1 MTDPTVRPPLTER
14 IAAAPISWGVCEV
27 IGWGWQ
33 HQPQTVLT
41 QMRELGIAATEFG
54 PDGFLPDDP
63 QAKADTLAQYGLA
76 AVGQFVPVVLHD
88 PSIDPLPTVET
99 AMAGLVAARA
109 TTVVIAA
116 ATGAEGYDARP
127 ELDEGGWAT
136 LLANL
141 DWISDAAAAQ
151 GLTATLH
158 PHVGT
163 MVESGEETD
172 RVLAG
177 SRIGL
182 CLDTGHLLIGGG
194 DPVRVAREHPER
206 IAHMHLK
213 DVDLAWAR
221 KVQEGSATYTEAVA
235 AGMYVALGRGDVD
248 VAAIVDSLE
257 GAGYAGWYVLEQD
270 TILAGDPAEAAT
282 PKGGGDPVA
291 DVRAS
296 VGYLTSVATT
306 LRGAHAE
313 RGTHS
318 QSSSHL
324 RERE

>member
-1 MTDPTVRPPLTER
+1 MTQTEPTTPPLTER

-27 IGWGWQ
+27 PGWGWQ
-33 HQPQTVLT
+33 HEPPTVLT

-54 PDGFLPDDP
+54 PDGFLPDSP
-63 QAKADTLAQYGLA
+63 QGKADTLAAYGLA
-76 AVGQFVPVVLHD
+76 AVGQFVPVVLHE
-88 PSIDPLPTVET
+88 PAFDPLPAVET

-109 TTVVIAA
+109 STVVIAA

-127 ELDEGGWAT
+127 ELDETGWST

-141 DWISDAAAAQ
+141 DRIAEAAAER

-177 SRIGL
+177 SSIGL

-194 DPVRVAREHPER
+194 DPVKVAVEHPER

-213 DVDLAWAR
+213 DVDVVWAR
-221 KVQEGSATYTEAVA
+221 KVQEGAASYTDAVA
-235 AGMYVALGRGDVD
+235 AGMYVALGEGDVD
-248 VAAIVDSLE
+248 IAAIISALEDS
-257 GAGYAGWYVLEQD
+257 GYTGWYVLEQD
-270 TILAGDPAEAAT
+270 TILPGDPGDPAT
-282 PKGGGDPVA
+282 PEGAGDPVA
-291 DVRAS
+291 DVR
-296 VGYLTSVATT
+296 TSVAHLTRIAES
-306 LRGAHAE
+306 LRGASA
-313 RGTHS
+313 GGA
-318 QSSSHL
+318 
-324 RERE
+324 

>member
-1 MTDPTVRPPLTER
+1 MIAATTRPPLTER

-27 IGWGWQ
+27 PGWGWQ
-33 HQPQTVLT
+33 HEPPTVLT
-41 QMRELGIAATEFG
+41 QMRDLGIAATEFG

-63 QAKADTLAQYGLA
+63 QAKADTLADYGLA

-88 PSIDPLPTVET
+88 PAIDPLPTVET

-116 ATGAEGYDARP
+116 ATGADGYDARP
-127 ELDEGGWAT
+127 ELDEQGWAT

-141 DWISDAAAAQ
+141 DRIAEAAAAQ

-194 DPVRVAREHPER
+194 DPVRVAREHPQR

-221 KVQEGSATYTEAVA
+221 KVQDGSASYTDAVA

-248 VAAIVDSLE
+248 VAAIVASLE
-257 GAGYAGWYVLEQD
+257 TAGYAGWYVLEQD
-270 TILAGDPAEAAT
+270 TVLAGDPADPAT
-282 PKGGGDPVA
+282 PKGAGDPVA
-291 DVRAS
+291 DVRES
-296 VGYLTSVATT
+296 VGYLTQVAGEVSR
-306 LRGAHAE
+306 LGP
-313 RGTHS
+313 GGP
-318 QSSSHL
+318 SHL
-324 RERE
+324 DQRGEVEA